1 MDIFDRIQELID
13 ENKITAY
20 KLSQDTGIS
29 TGLISQW
36 KKRSQNPSGSKL
48 QAISEYFGVS
58 VDYLLGNEKK
68 PIPQEDE
75 LIKDEFIA
83 FYGEVKQDL
92 DDDDIADLKT
102 FIRMKSEIKRKLT
115 EKK

>member
-1 MDIFDRIQELID
+1 MYSIFEQLLQERGITQYRVSKDTRISQATLID
-13 ENKITAY
+13 WKNGKSIPKY
-20 KLSQDTGIS
+20 DKMQKL
-29 TGLISQW
+29 
-36 KKRSQNPSGSKL
+36 
-48 QAISEYFGVS
+48 AAYFGVS

>member
-75 LIKDEFIA
+75 FIKDEFIA